1 MPLQEQQQQ
10 PLQQQQQQQQQ
21 LPKVLFIIGP
31 TGVGKSRLA
40 FDLCMKL
47 KDKGVQAE
55 IVSADSMQVYKGCD
69 IGTAKAAAAERAA
82 IPHHLLDLCCPQEA
96 FTAADFLAAAKRT
109 VRDHWTG
116 PLVKALSQAGKL
128 PVVVGGTQLYVE
140 LLLWRSAVDVYS
152 DSELNSKSQKAEKR
166 EIKTDKR
173 QEEADCTARSSSSSS
188 CSSSSSSCCSSST
201 KSSPAAAK
209 TAPQPPLQQQQQQQL
224 LLLLLLL
231 LRS

>member
-1 MPLQEQQQQ
+1 MPLQQQQQQQQ
-10 PLQQQQQQQQQ
+10 PLQQQQQQQHR

-116 PLVKALSQAGKL
+116 PIKALSQAGKF

-152 DSELNSKSQKAEKR
+152 DSELNPKKEKTQKR
-166 EIKTDKR
+166 EIQTDKS
-173 QEEADCTARSSSSSS
+173 EEKAESNFPAPSSSS
-188 CSSSSSSCCSSST
+188 C
-201 KSSPAAAK
+201 PAAA
-209 TAPQPPLQQQQQQQL
+209 AQQQQQQQQQQHGSTNNSKL
-224 LLLLLLL
+224 IGK
-231 LRS
+231 